1 MKTIS
6 LKDKIA
12 SLPVERQ
19 QAIRQ
24 LAASLT
30 ILDPLTGQLV
40 TIEIKPR

>member
-12 SLPVERQ
+12 SLPAERQ
-19 QAIRQ
+19 EAIRQ
-24 LAASLT
+24 LAARLT